1 MASITVPAQQDTHPH
16 LRPLNILRDLP
27 AVADLVELCFD
38 DTMDSEGRRYV
49 QDMRRSGKDNAFLK
63 WASRAAESTSLP
75 LTGYVWEENGRII
88 GNTSLVPFKHHKH
101 RLYLIANVAVHPD
114 HRRKGIAHALTE
126 RAIRHVHDKNVH
138 DIWLHV
144 RDDNPAAIHLY
155 QTLGF
160 TERARR
166 TTWKAATDLHVQQ
179 PDTDIAITG
188 RHPTH
193 WESQRHWLSRLYPDH
208 LAWHRNWNF
217 NSLKP
222 GLWNWLYL
230 LFVDINIRQWA
241 ATRQNHLLA
250 TLAWIPDG
258 RGEGLFAGTGA
269 SSDPEAL
276 TALLLRARRDL
287 YHLYPSISLDFPVS
301 RLDDA
306 IQNAGF
312 KPVRTLLWMQKTL
325 EPASVPAHSAT

>member
-1 MASITVPAQQDTHPH
+1 MASITVPARDDAHPH

-75 LTGYVWEENGRII
+75 LTGYIWEENGRIV
-88 GNTSLVPFKHHKH
+88 GNTSLVPFRNHKH

-114 HRRKGIAHALTE
+114 HRRKGIARALTE
-126 RAIRHVHDKNVH
+126 RAIQHVRDKKVD

-155 QTLGF
+155 ETLGF
-160 TERARR
+160 SERARR
-166 TTWKAATDLHVQQ
+166 TTWKAATDSHVQLL
-179 PDTDIAITG
+179 DTDIAITN

-193 WESQRHWLSRLYPDH
+193 WETQRYWLSRLYPD
-208 LAWHRNWNF
+208 LFAWHRNWNF
-217 NSLKP
+217 NTLRP
-222 GLWNWLYL
+222 GLWGWLTL

-241 ATRQNHLLA
+241 ATRHNNLLA
-250 TLAWIPDG
+250 TLAWIPSG
-258 RGEGLFAGTGA
+258 GGEGLFAGAGEG
-269 SSDPEAL
+269 SDPEAL

-287 YHLYPSISLDFPVS
+287 YHLYPSISLDFPVG
-301 RLDDA
+301 RFDEA

-312 KPVRTLLWMQKTL
+312 KATRTLIWMQATL
-325 EPASVPAHSAT
+325 